1 MFWKYDDE
9 EKKVVPR
16 KSIDMK
22 DLPSPSEFIEKAK
35 AAGHASF
42 VHGLDEEDQ
51 ERVFKELE
59 DKEAFELQER
69 RKQIPEEEMLDEA
82 FPIYSSSNETGAEE
96 RFEKRKEVFKQEEE
110 PIYKHHV
117 WWLIHN
123 CIAHPLIGI
132 FPCKKTFDFHDW
144 TSIKINGK

>member
-16 KSIDMK
+16 EEKK
-22 DLPSPSEFIEKAK
+22 LPFTPSEFIEKAK
-35 AAGHASF
+35 EAGHASLI
-42 VHGLDEEDQ
+42 HGLDEEDQ
-51 ERVFKELE
+51 EVIFEKLEEKKEE
-59 DKEAFELQER
+59 FG
-69 RKQIPEEEMLDEA
+69 
-82 FPIYSSSNETGAEE
+82 SSNETGAEE
-96 RFEKRKEVFKQEEE
+96 RFEKRKEVFKQKEE

-123 CIAHPLIGI
+123 CIAHPLIGL
-132 FPCKKTFDFHDW
+132 FPCKWTFDFHDW

>member
-1 MFWKYDDE
+1 MFWKFDE
-9 EKKVVPR
+9 EENKVVPR
-16 KSIDMK
+16 EEKPLTPK
-22 DLPSPSEFIEKAK
+22 EFVEKAR

-59 DKEAFELQER
+59 EKEF
-69 RKQIPEEEMLDEA
+69 
-82 FPIYSSSNETGAEE
+82 SSSNETGAED
-96 RFEKRKEVFKQEEE
+96 RFEKRKEVFKQQEE
-110 PIYKHHV
+110 PLYKHHF
-117 WWLIHN
+117 WWLVHN
-123 CIAHPLIGI
+123 CIAHPLIGF